1 MIDDKHIDETI
12 SRLVRGIQLDIPPS
26 IEEETHRRSAAL
38 SPGLGHPLFPW
49 LLWTLLPSGAALILG
64 VILLIHPPIKPAH
77 SDISEIRTQFEIA
90 DKNITVVF
98 IQNPNFVFN
107 KEN

>member
-1 MIDDKHIDETI
+1 MTDDKRLDESI
-12 SRLVRGIQLDIPPS
+12 SRLIQGIQLDIPPS
-26 IEEETHRRSAAL
+26 IEEEINKKSVGARPYPDLPSYRR
-38 SPGLGHPLFPW
+38 

-64 VILLIHPPIKPAH
+64 VLLLMHPPMKPPI

-98 IQNPNFVFN
+98 YQRTDSHFPR
-107 KEN
+107 ED